1 MQENFDLCLCRIPD
15 RVELFTEM
23 KFYSAGSLIKTYFVG
38 LNTQIVTFRQQQGK
52 PMQKSAKVILIFISL
67 LLSFQPAL
75 FAQTQEAEIAAI
87 RSVFD
92 STQPNMVIETIA
104 PSPIDGIYAITLF
117 NGQMIYATA
126 DARFFIP
133 GDMYEAKPEGLVN
146 LGEQSRNIVRAQK
159 IAAVPESEMIIF
171 EPDGGRKATITV
183 FTDVD
188 CPYCRQLHGEMD
200 RLNELGIAVRYLGY
214 PRTGLNTETHKKMIS
229 TWCAEDPNTMFTS
242 ITRGGEV
249 PEADCDNP
257 IASHYQLGRE
267 VGVTGTPALVLEDGT
282 ILPGYIPADTLA
294 GYLLPP
300 AP

>member
-1 MQENFDLCLCRIPD
+1 
-15 RVELFTEM
+15 
-23 KFYSAGSLIKTYFVG
+23 
-38 LNTQIVTFRQQQGK
+38 
-52 PMQKSAKVILIFISL
+52 MQKSGKTMLIFIAL

-75 FAQTQEAEIAAI
+75 LAQTSETEIAAI
-87 RSVFD
+87 RAIFD
-92 STQPNMVIETIA
+92 TTQPNMVIDNIT
-104 PSPIDGIYAITLF
+104 PSPIDGIYAITLL
-117 NGQMIYATA
+117 NGQMIYASA

-133 GDMYEAKPEGLVN
+133 GDMYEAMPEGLVN
-146 LGEQSRNIVRAQK
+146 RSEESRNVVRAKK

-188 CPYCRQLHGEMD
+188 CPYCRQLHGDMD

-242 ITRGGEV
+242 VTRGAEV
-249 PEADCDNP
+249 PVLECDNP

-294 GYLLPP
+294 GYLLSPEP
-300 AP
+300 